1 MFLIWHLY
9 FKFDGSNTADW
20 AFGLLNQKQLCFDER
35 LPQLVSLVADTGL
48 GHGLMRHWSKRLSIW
63 VVQIWFIK
71 SFMNLSALHKS
82 SCLEKQMSNLS
93 TRITWQFCVVSFFFH
108 KSTAPSHKLNSHCCS
123 FPPRIS
129 FSIQIF
135 GWISVFQAKK
145 WRFKMQTRPS

>member
-9 FKFDGSNTADW
+9 FKFNGSNTDDS
-20 AFGLLNQKQLCFDER
+20 AFGLLNQKQLYFDER

-93 TRITWQFCVVSFFFH
+93 TRITWQFCVVSFFPIRVLLQV
-108 KSTAPSHKLNSHCCS
+108 TNWTPTVAPSPQESHLVS
-123 FPPRIS
+123 RS
-129 FSIQIF
+129 LVEL
-135 GWISVFQAKK
+135 VFFRPKS
-145 WRFKMQTRPS
+145 RLKMQTRPS